1 MQTKLSTVV
10 RLLFALAF
18 MLAAVYAG
26 DDDNHYV
33 QHNLVSDIQG
43 LADRTDANLVNPW
56 GIARSGG
63 SPWWVNDNGTSVS
76 EVFDAAGNPF
86 PANSPLVV
94 TLPDGPTGIVFN
106 NTTDFQLGGKPAS
119 FIFVAEDGSVS
130 AWNGGASAT
139 VEVPAS
145 DANIYKGLAIGQN
158 GGANYLF
165 AANFHAGTVDIFDKS
180 FSKVSFGS
188 SAFLDG
194 TLPAG
199 FAPFNVQNIN
209 GNLFVAFAKQDADA
223 KDELHGKGLGF
234 VDVFDTAGNLQM
246 RLEHGPWMNAPWGIT
261 MAPAG
266 FGKFSNRLLVGNFG
280 SGMIAGFDAKAGK
293 FRGFIHGRH
302 GALKIDGLWGIEF
315 GNGGLAGPATTL
327 FFAAGI
333 DDEAHGLFGTIT
345 PKAHGNHKDRD
356 DGQDDANEHD
366 DDR

>member
-1 MQTKLSTVV
+1 MQTKLTSAV
-10 RLLFALAF
+10 RLLLVAVF
-18 MLAAVYAG
+18 MLAGVHAG
-26 DDDNHYV
+26 DDDNHYA

-43 LADRTDANLVNPW
+43 MADRTDANLVNPW
-56 GIARSGG
+56 GITRPGG
-63 SPWWVNDNGTSVS
+63 GPWWVNDNGTGVS

-86 PANSPLVV
+86 PANTPLVV
-94 TLPDGPTGIVFN
+94 TVPPGPTGIVFN
-106 NTTDFQLGGKPAS
+106 NTADFQLGGKPAA

-130 AWNGGASAT
+130 AWNGGTSAT

-145 DANIYKGLAIGQN
+145 DANIYKGVAIGQN

-165 AANFHAGTVDIFDKS
+165 AANFHAGTMDIFDTN

-199 FAPFNVQNIN
+199 YAPFNVQNIN
-209 GNLFVAFAKQDADA
+209 GSLFVAFAKQDEDA
-223 KDELHGKGLGF
+223 EDELHGRGLGF

-280 SGMIAGFDAKAGK
+280 SGTIAGFDPKSGK
-293 FRGFIHGRH
+293 FRGFIHGRQ
-302 GALKIDGLWGIEF
+302 GPLKIDGLWGIAF
-315 GNGGLAGPATTL
+315 GNGGLAGPTTTL

-333 DDEAHGLFGTIT
+333 QDEAHGLFGTIT
-345 PKAHGNHKDRD
+345 PKAQGKHKGRD
-356 DGQDDANEHD
+356 DGHD
-366 DDR
+366 DDSEKGDDR